1 VSRAAV
7 KARRTARAVA
17 HPANDFDAHE
27 VLVRARLERL
37 SEKRDTPHRR
47 VVREALAE
55 RELAQ
60 RYAEGFGATIGDGI
74 PVDGMA
80 DGVYVSKIADELP
93 LFVWLREL
101 LSTLTFAD
109 VTTEYAPTDEPPASA
124 RLIRVQ
130 KGYAVASLLVVDRDL
145 DGEPDGLYHVWVAGR
160 HRGQGI
166 ARHLVETAR
175 ERWPISCIV
184 GPLNRERGAARFAA
198 AVASDLPVSRR
209 D

>member
-1 VSRAAV
+1 
-7 KARRTARAVA
+7 
-17 HPANDFDAHE
+17 
-27 VLVRARLERL
+27 VR
-37 SEKRDTPHRR
+37 D
-47 VVREALAE
+47 ALAE

-60 RYAEGFGATIGDGI
+60 RYAEGFGATIGDGV

-80 DGVYVSKIADELP
+80 DGVYVSEIADDLP

-109 VTTEYAPTDEPPASA
+109 VTAEYAPTDEPPASA

-130 KGYAVASLLVVDRDL
+130 HGYAVASLIVVDRDL
-145 DGEPDGLYHVWVAGR
+145 DGDPDGLYHVWTAGR

-175 ERWPISCIV
+175 ERWPVACVV
-184 GPLNRERGAARFAA
+184 GPLNSQRGAAKVAA
-198 AVASDLPVSRR
+198 RLAPDLPVQVTWRALAEEQSKGRENDR
-209 D
+209 GPSGKARASL